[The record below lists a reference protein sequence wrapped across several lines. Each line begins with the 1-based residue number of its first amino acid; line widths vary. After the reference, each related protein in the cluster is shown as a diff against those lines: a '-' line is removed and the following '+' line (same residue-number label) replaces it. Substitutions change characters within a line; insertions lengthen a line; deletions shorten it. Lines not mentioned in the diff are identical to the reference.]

1 MLDKA
6 ISLSGHGIQPWCRGP
21 GYELGEAVDTC
32 GGLCPES
39 VEEQA
44 ATRSAA
50 KTMTVLIPLLHVRS
64 MCGVNGSPTSEGTEP
79 EPAHSRCTPRY
90 VQATN

>member
-6 ISLSGHGIQPWCRGP
+6 ISPRGHGNQPWCRGP
-21 GYELGEAVDTC
+21 GYEPGEAVDTC

-44 ATRSAA
+44 ATSSTA
-50 KTMTVLIPLLHVRS
+50 KTKAVLIQVLHVRS

-90 VQATN
+90 VQPTK